1 MPNLMKYKKSDNAT
15 SGVNCGIT
23 NILLQSIG
31 TILTKRSGLM
41 PDLFTQL
48 KAMYSAFIG
57 KSHSWEN
64 IVKMVYDVS

>member
-1 MPNLMKYKKSDNAT
+1 MKYKKSDNAT

-31 TILTKRSGLM
+31 TILTKEFVVLTNSITR
-41 PDLFTQL
+41 L

-57 KSHSWEN
+57 KTRSRE
-64 IVKMVYDVS
+64 IVVKMVYDVS